1 MSTLVLRAAPLLGA
15 LAGLVPHTVSRLR
28 DPVDAPGEQDLGVG
42 TARLVLVDGPWGP
55 HLLGLAVARDRVRA
69 CATVTAVTETDDDT
83 PGAGVWL
90 ARPDLAQLVAA
101 LHGCRDG
108 AHVELGL
115 GRRVSLREV
124 GSLWGGRRVQVPS
137 LGEPT
142 EPARADAAR
151 MLLPLG
157 GVPLAARASVPLR
170 AADARAFAATAA
182 ALGEELRVRCGRPR
196 PTGAALA
203 WGWPPTTGQDD
214 RPRAGSSYLGWSQ
227 ATPHS
232 VTHQTADDDSVL
244 YQGPFLPWL
253 ARAAL
258 PDPAADPG
266 GEQGAT
272 QLTREVEDYLAST
285 RGLDGPDTTTTTRG
299 GPR

>member
-1 MSTLVLRAAPLLGA
+1 MTAA
-15 LAGLVPHTVSRLR
+15 
-28 DPVDAPGEQDLGVG
+28 
-42 TARLVLVDGPWGP
+42 
-55 HLLGLAVARDRVRA
+55 
-69 CATVTAVTETDDDT
+69 TETDDDT
-83 PGAGVWL
+83 PGVGVWL

-214 RPRAGSSYLGWSQ
+214 LPRAGSSYLGWSQ

-253 ARAAL
+253 AQAAL
-258 PDPAADPG
+258 PDPSADPG

-285 RGLDGPDTTTTTRG
+285 PGLDGPDTTTTRG
-299 GPR
+299 DS

>member
-42 TARLVLVDGPWGP
+42 TARLVLVDGPLGP

-69 CATVTAVTETDDDT
+69 CATVTAATETDDDT

-108 AHVELGL
+108 AHVELVL

-151 MLLPLG
+151 MLLSLG

-170 AADARAFAATAA
+170 ATDARAFAATAA
-182 ALGEELRVRCGRPR
+182 ALGEELRVRCGRPS

-214 RPRAGSSYLGWSQ
+214 PWRAGSSYLGWSQ

-232 VTHQTADDDSVL
+232 VTHQTAGDSVL

-258 PDPAADPG
+258 EDLTADPG
-266 GEQGAT
+266 GEAEAT
-272 QLTREVEDYLAST
+272 RLAREVEDYLAST
-285 RGLDGPDTTTTTRG
+285 RGLDGPDTTTTTT
-299 GPR
+299 